1 MDVKEIWNKISKN
14 GITNNLGFTEQESKR
29 IVFFNQILF
38 LGFVATLLQIPSVWP
53 FLGIKS
59 FYFLFV
65 CAALISC
72 LILNKYNYF
81 NLSKWIYVLFVFS
94 FGTYTTT
101 LLGGAAL
108 YHIQSILI
116 FFSCLILF
124 NWKKEK
130 YQILS
135 AIPFMVFSILIGE
148 LGWFGAPDFS
158 THPSTP
164 IIRISNIIS
173 IIGVSTIF
181 ISFIIRL
188 NRLSESA
195 LSKVLNEATLKS
207 KELERGK
214 LQLESIVQERT
225 AELMAKTTKL
235 SSQNEEKIVLLK
247 EVHHRVRNNLQIIV
261 SLINLQLDGVESEKI
276 TSALH
281 EIKSRVSSM
290 SLVHQKMYQ
299 TSNFKE
305 IKLVDYTEQIIENL
319 GELYGKQQIV
329 HELEISH
336 VHSLSMDEAIPVG
349 LILNEIIS
357 NYFKHGCKD
366 ENSRFKLSVSSDNNR
381 IDIIYSDNGPGFIKE
396 IDPTKLSSL
405 GLQLISNLAEQ
416 LDGSCNFETEN
427 GAVYKISF
435 PLKVKVD

>member
-1 MDVKEIWNKISKN
+1 M
-14 GITNNLGFTEQESKR
+14 
-29 IVFFNQILF
+29 
-38 LGFVATLLQIPSVWP
+38 
-53 FLGIKS
+53 
-59 FYFLFV
+59 
-65 CAALISC
+65 
-72 LILNKYNYF
+72 F
-81 NLSKWIYVLFVFS
+81 NL
-94 FGTYTTT
+94 
-101 LLGGAAL
+101 
-108 YHIQSILI
+108 
-116 FFSCLILF
+116 
-124 NWKKEK
+124 E
-130 YQILS
+130 
-135 AIPFMVFSILIGE
+135 
-148 LGWFGAPDFS
+148 
-158 THPSTP
+158 
-164 IIRISNIIS
+164 
-173 IIGVSTIF
+173 
-181 ISFIIRL
+181 
-188 NRLSESA
+188 
-195 LSKVLNEATLKS
+195 
-207 KELERGK
+207 
-214 LQLESIVQERT
+214 
-225 AELMAKTTKL
+225 
-235 SSQNEEKIVLLK
+235 
-247 EVHHRVRNNLQIIV
+247 
-261 SLINLQLDGVESEKI
+261 LDGVESEKI

-319 GELYGKQQIV
+319 GELYGKKQIV

-349 LILNEIIS
+349 LILNEIVS